1 MFPSIQWR
9 IQDFPEV
16 GTPSLQGGANI
27 LFCQIFPKTA
37 WNWKNLDPQGA
48 SFALPYDLPMDNICP
63 QWTIYCQVP
72 SITDFF
78 SKNSHFKTCNY
89 LRPHPDGAHKS
100 VKNTYIFVFNCLNYI
115 FHHRF
120 CLLRISTVHKEG
132 SGQPGYGSKNSK
144 IHQTPLKEN
153 RTLFWRT
160 SHHT

>member
-16 GTPSLQGGANI
+16 GTPSLQGA
-27 LFCQIFPKTA
+27 PTYY
-37 WNWKNLDPQGA
+37 
-48 SFALPYDLPMDNICP
+48 FAKFSQKLHEIERIWTPYDPPMDNICP
-63 QWTIYCQVP
+63 PWTIYCQVL
-72 SITDFF
+72 SIPDFF

-120 CLLRISTVHKEG
+120 CLLRISTVNKEG

-144 IHQTPLKEN
+144 IHQTPLNEN